1 MGKLRMGLKYDHLL
15 QQSAYTWVILV
26 IVSLNVAAH
35 QLVKKNP
42 RKYF

>member
-1 MGKLRMGLKYDHLL
+1 MGLKYYHLL
-15 QQSAYTWVILV
+15 QQSANTWVILV
-26 IVSLNVAAH
+26 VVSLNVAAD